1 MRAKPA
7 TTGTRVACVSHIR
20 RSAVAEHAVTDLS
33 LRLNRLSLGLIL
45 GPVAAEAT
53 VLLGIFW
60 L

>member
-1 MRAKPA
+1 M
-7 TTGTRVACVSHIR
+7 
-20 RSAVAEHAVTDLS
+20 AEHAVTDLS